1 MSNSFNRIEFWVKI
15 LIHINWIS
23 RFLRIITVEIGNNY
37 IAIKSHDFFTN
48 LLLQSYS
55 SSNSNHHNNNSYSN
69 GSNTNFYY
77 WCRNTTFI
85 RFTINNAF
93 SYKIFEFQ
101 MMQLKFISFKN
112 TVLLFVL
119 CSFLV
124 ETFQALKVNNT
135 IKRLIRQ
142 KLVAMTIKLLLV
154 LIKLKNICLY

>member
-15 LIHINWIS
+15 LIHRNWIS
-23 RFLRIITVEIGNNY
+23 RFLRIITVEIRNTY
-37 IAIKSHDFFTN
+37 LAINSLDFFTN

-55 SSNSNHHNNNSYSN
+55 SSNSNHHNSNSYSN

-112 TVLLFVL
+112 TVLLFV
-119 CSFLV
+119 FM
-124 ETFQALKVNNT
+124 
-135 IKRLIRQ
+135 LISCGNFSSAKGKQ
-142 KLVAMTIKLLLV
+142 YNK
-154 LIKLKNICLY
+154 